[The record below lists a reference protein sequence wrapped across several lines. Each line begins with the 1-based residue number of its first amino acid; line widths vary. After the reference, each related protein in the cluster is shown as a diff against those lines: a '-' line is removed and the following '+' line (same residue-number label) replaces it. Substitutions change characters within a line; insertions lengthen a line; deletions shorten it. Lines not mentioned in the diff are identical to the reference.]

1 MDDREKRLNFAHL
14 GIFPRLKETEAIQ
27 LLEDITDLYYDAF
40 PRTRY
45 DQLYCDGTNFLM
57 DFLHDE
63 LLVIAN
69 QHLNQK
75 SVKVLSEMMKD
86 YGMQHF
92 HEVLIEVFQIS

>member
-14 GIFPRLKETEAIQ
+14 GIFPKLKETEAIQ

-57 DFLHDE
+57 DFLH
-63 LLVIAN
+63 I
-69 QHLNQK
+69 
-75 SVKVLSEMMKD
+75 
-86 YGMQHF
+86 
-92 HEVLIEVFQIS
+92 